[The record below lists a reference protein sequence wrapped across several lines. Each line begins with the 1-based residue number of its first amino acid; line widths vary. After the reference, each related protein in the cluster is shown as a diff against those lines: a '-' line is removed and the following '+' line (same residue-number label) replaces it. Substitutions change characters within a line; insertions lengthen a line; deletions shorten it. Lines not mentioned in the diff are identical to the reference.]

1 MEKNINLI
9 KKYFRFSQ
17 NVQNIFIKQI
27 TNVCKENNSK
37 KNFTHNYK
45 IGDDVLLNK
54 ETLLHGTRVDVKEL
68 EKIKK
73 TGLIAPEFFK
83 PINKYKKKPWVVEFW
98 KTDKKILLKDFIDI
112 YCGVTIEVK
121 NNKGAISKRIITS
134 VNKIEEELLNL
145 DDYRDYIIYQNQE
158 QRFMPNKF
166 NKTPTMAFI
175 VNDIPSRS
183 EVLKNNIFSQ
193 EFDKKIVKKLLPKWY
208 YKKYIINQEY
218 DNNETT
224 REKAILYG
232 IPSSFI
238 DGILVNTELENNENE
253 LNQIKK
259 YFPNCYI
266 CNIDGKVIKD

>member
-1 MEKNINLI
+1 
-9 KKYFRFSQ
+9 
-17 NVQNIFIKQI
+17 
-27 TNVCKENNSK
+27 
-37 KNFTHNYK
+37 
-45 IGDDVLLNK
+45 
-54 ETLLHGTRVDVKEL
+54 
-68 EKIKK
+68 
-73 TGLIAPEFFK
+73 
-83 PINKYKKKPWVVEFW
+83 
-98 KTDKKILLKDFIDI
+98 
-112 YCGVTIEVK
+112 
-121 NNKGAISKRIITS
+121 
-134 VNKIEEELLNL
+134 
-145 DDYRDYIIYQNQE
+145 
-158 QRFMPNKF
+158 MPNKF